1 MTLLPICFCFS
12 SELIGG
18 IHYHYTEKQSN
29 KRETVKAVMYTV
41 EQVHMVN
48 M

>member
-1 MTLLPICFCFS
+1 MTLLPICFCLS

-18 IHYHYTEKQSN
+18 IHCHYIEKQSN
-29 KRETVKAVMYTV
+29 KHKTVKAVMYTV